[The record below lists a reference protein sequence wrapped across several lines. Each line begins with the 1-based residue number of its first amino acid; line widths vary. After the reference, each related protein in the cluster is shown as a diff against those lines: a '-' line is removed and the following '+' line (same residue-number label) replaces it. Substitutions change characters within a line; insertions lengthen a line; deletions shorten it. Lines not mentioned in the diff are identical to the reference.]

1 MKKLLL
7 SLSMAA
13 LLPTMALAD
22 SFDVDFDTS
31 KKNWPQL
38 QSYANSYTSLNEFGG
53 SKWSIQAVTNQNITD
68 GSIRCGKKSTT
79 NGTITLS
86 STSAIA
92 DKINKVDI
100 NVTAFIQRNNKNNG
114 TVSAAK
120 VIVADDATF
129 ATNPITYT
137 STSDLTVAGEWT
149 INVTAPQANKYYK
162 IEIVYTN
169 STSNNGVIS
178 IDKFTFNYEA
188 EAGFVQ
194 APTMTPAAG
203 WVMNGTKVEL
213 AAQDGASIF
222 YTTDGTAPTAASTAY
237 TEPITVDKDMTIKA
251 IAKLNENLS
260 EVKENAYKVYAVNS
274 AEAPLTPTQAL
285 ALIDAGFDKNIQV
298 YIGGTVS
305 NIDYTNTEKGYQ
317 KYTIKGEDDTELLV
331 YNGNYYLGESF
342 NSSTDKPLEL
352 NDKVVIYGKL
362 VNYNGTKEVDG
373 YSKMISIERA
383 PVTKCDTPTFSV
395 ESGTTLLKGDVVT
408 ISTTTEGAVIVYTIG
423 ETTTT
428 SESNTV
434 DVTIN
439 ETCTI
444 TAKATKEGLD
454 DSEEATATYTVK
466 QLGEREYEYTFDF
479 TGEEAYGMTL
489 LSGNTQENNPEK
501 VICNGENI
509 TLTLN
514 GSTRWWKASPN
525 QLRFY
530 KSSSFTVAGKAEG
543 TMIKEIE
550 LIGAVANDWSVE
562 ASTLGASSGYSKGT
576 WTGKQNSVTFK
587 NGKTSGNTAI
597 KGIKV
602 LYEVPSA
609 VETIEAE
616 TEAPARYFNLQG
628 VEVANPQTAST
639 SAFRARK
646 PQR

>member
-22 SFDVDFDTS
+22 SFDVDFPKAPAKWPNCNQYTQTITS
-31 KKNWPQL
+31 TVEMGGTTWTTSNFSNNDNKWGFIKGGRKKNA
-38 QSYANSYTSLNEFGG
+38 STA
-53 SKWSIQAVTNQNITD
+53 SIYNDNALSFKVTKLSVTVDAVTKDN
-68 GSIRCGKKSTT
+68 
-79 NGTITLS
+79 L
-86 STSAIA
+86 TSAKLYVA
-92 DKINKVDI
+92 DNKDFSNAEEI
-100 NVTAFIQRNNKNNG
+100 TFAG
-114 TVSAAK
+114 TVAK
-120 VIVADDATF
+120 GTWDFIV
-129 ATNPITYT
+129 TNP
-137 STSDLTVAGEWT
+137 
-149 INVTAPQANKYYK
+149 APDKFYK
-162 IEIVYTN
+162 FEADC
-169 STSNNGVIS
+169 SSASSNGVIWIS
-178 IDKFTFNYEA
+178 KFTFDYEA

-222 YTTDGTAPTAASTAY
+222 YTTDGTAPTTTSTAY

-251 IAKLNENLS
+251 IAKLNEDLS
-260 EVKENAYKVYAVNS
+260 EVKENEYKVYAVNS
-274 AEAPLTPTQAL
+274 AEAPLTPTQAI
-285 ALIDAGFDKNIQV
+285 ALVNAGFDKNIQV
-298 YIGGTVS
+298 YIGGTVC
-305 NIDYTNTEKGYQ
+305 NIEYTNAKGYQ
-317 KYTIKGEDDTELLV
+317 KYTIKGEDGAELLV
-331 YNGNYYLGESF
+331 YNGNYYLGDKL
-342 NSSTDKPLEL
+342 TDADKPLEIG
-352 NDKVVIYGKL
+352 DKVVIYGKL
-362 VNYNGTKEVDG
+362 TTYQNSPQVDG

-383 PVTKCDTPTFSV
+383 PATKCDTPTFSV

-489 LSGNTQENNPEK
+489 LSGNTQEYNPEK

-514 GSTRWWKASPN
+514 GTTRWWKASPN

-530 KSSSFTVAGKAEG
+530 TNSTFTVAGKAEG

-550 LIGAVANDWSVE
+550 LIEAVVNDWSVE
-562 ASTLGASSGYSKGT
+562 ASTTGATSGYSKGT
-576 WTGKQNSVTFK
+576 WTGNQNSVTFK
-587 NGKTSGNTAI
+587 NGKTKGNTAI
-597 KGIKV
+597 QGIKV
-602 LYEVPSA
+602 LYQVPSA

-628 VEVANPQTAST
+628 VEVANPANGLYIRVQGKKAT
-639 SAFRARK
+639 K
-646 PQR
+646 VIL

>member
-22 SFDVDFDTS
+22 SFDVTFGGPAEGAKD
-31 KKNWPQL
+31 WP
-38 QSYANSYTSLNEFGG
+38 SISAYNTIISSDVEFGG
-53 SKWSIQAVTNQNITD
+53 SKWDLNHFNNNNNSWKYVKA
-68 GSIRCGKKSTT
+68 GKKSVS
-79 NGTITLS
+79 NDDCYLS
-86 STSAIA
+86 STSALPY
-92 DKINKVDI
+92 KINKVT
-100 NVTAFIQRNNKNNG
+100 VTVDALTSANG
-114 TVSAAK
+114 SVNSASLL
-120 VIVADDATF
+120 VADNADFTDAT
-129 ATNPITYT
+129 TYNYT
-137 STSDLTVAGEWT
+137 GSLTTTGNWDFT
-149 INVTAPQANKYYK
+149 IPTPEANKFYK
-162 IEIVYTN
+162 VN
-169 STSNNGVIS
+169 LNVSGTSKANGLIQIS
-178 IDKFTFNYEA
+178 KFTFDYEA

-222 YTTDGTAPTAASTAY
+222 YTTDGTAPTTTSTAY

-251 IAKLNENLS
+251 IAKLNEDLS
-260 EVKENAYKVYAVNS
+260 EVKENEYKVYAVNS
-274 AEAPLTPTQAL
+274 AEAPLTPTQAI
-285 ALIDAGFDKNIQV
+285 ALVNAGFDKNIQV
-298 YIGGTVS
+298 YIGGTVC
-305 NIDYTNTEKGYQ
+305 NIEYTNAKGYQ
-317 KYTIKGEDDTELLV
+317 KYTIKGEDGAELLI
-331 YNGNYYLGESF
+331 YNGNYYLGDKL
-342 NSSTDKPLEL
+342 TDADKPLEIG
-352 NDKVVIYGKL
+352 DKVVIYGKL
-362 VNYNGTKEVDG
+362 TTYQNSPQVDG

-383 PVTKCDTPTFSV
+383 PATKCDTPTFSV

-489 LSGNTQENNPEK
+489 LSGNTQEYNPEK

-514 GSTRWWKASPN
+514 GTTRWWKASPN

-530 KSSSFTVAGKAEG
+530 TNSTFTVAGKAEG

-550 LIGAVANDWSVE
+550 LIEAVVNDWSVE
-562 ASTLGASSGYSKGT
+562 ASTTGATSGYSKGT
-576 WTGKQNSVTFK
+576 WTGNQNSVTFK
-587 NGKTSGNTAI
+587 NGKTKGNTAI
-597 KGIKV
+597 QGIKV
-602 LYEVPSA
+602 LYQVPSA

-628 VEVANPQTAST
+628 VEVANPANGLYIRVQGKKAT
-639 SAFRARK
+639 K
-646 PQR
+646 VIL

>member
-1 MKKLLL
+1 
-7 SLSMAA
+7 MAA

-22 SFDVDFDTS
+22 SFDVDLS
-31 KKNWPQL
+31 KNNWGN
-38 QSYANSYTSLNEFGG
+38 QSAYKGTNSSKVEFGG
-53 SKWSIQAVTNQNITD
+53 SKWNLNNFPNNNGGWNYIK
-68 GSIRCGKKSTT
+68 GGGKNSTT
-79 NGTITLS
+79 DCYLTNTTALS
-86 STSAIA
+86 Q
-92 DKINKVDI
+92 KINKVS
-100 NVTAFIQRNNKNNG
+100 VTVDAITTSNG
-114 TVSAAK
+114 TVESAS
-120 VIVADDATF
+120 VIVADDNNFTNAATYNF
-129 ATNPITYT
+129 SGNKTTKGTWEINITEP
-137 STSDLTVAGEWT
+137 A
-149 INVTAPQANKYYK
+149 ANKFYK
-162 IEIVYTN
+162 VN
-169 STSNNGVIS
+169 FNVKNTSASKNGVIQIS
-178 IDKFTFNYEA
+178 KFTFDYEA

-222 YTTDGTAPTAASTAY
+222 YTTDGTAPTTTSTAY

-251 IAKLNENLS
+251 IAKLNEDLS
-260 EVKENAYKVYAVNS
+260 EVKENEYKVYAVNS
-274 AEAPLTPTQAL
+274 AEAPLTPTQAI
-285 ALIDAGFDKNIQV
+285 ALVNAGFDKNIQV
-298 YIGGTVS
+298 YIGGTVC
-305 NIDYTNTEKGYQ
+305 NIEYTNATGYQ
-317 KYTIKGEDDTELLV
+317 KYAIKGEDGAELLV
-331 YNGNYYLGESF
+331 YNGYYYLGDKL
-342 NSSTDKPLEL
+342 TDADKPLEIG
-352 NDKVVIYGKL
+352 DKVVIYGKL
-362 VNYNGTKEVDG
+362 TTYQNSPQVDG

-383 PVTKCDTPTFSV
+383 PATKCDTPTFSV

-454 DSEEATATYTVK
+454 DSAEATATYTVK
-466 QLGEREYEYTFDF
+466 QLGEREYEFTFDF

-489 LSGNTQENNPEK
+489 LSGNTQEYNPEK

-530 KSSSFTVAGKAEG
+530 TNSTFTVAGKAEG

-550 LIGAVANDWSVE
+550 LIEAVVNDWSVE
-562 ASTLGASSGYSKGT
+562 ASTTGATSGYSKGT
-576 WTGKQNSVTFK
+576 WTGNQNSVTFK
-587 NGKTSGNTAI
+587 NGKTKGNTAI
-597 KGIKV
+597 QGIKV
-602 LYEVPSA
+602 LYQVPSA

-628 VEVANPQTAST
+628 VEVANPANGLYIRVQGKKAT
-639 SAFRARK
+639 K
-646 PQR
+646 VIL

>member
-13 LLPTMALAD
+13 LLPTLALAD
-22 SFDVDFDTS
+22 SFDVTFGGPAEGAKDWPSISAYD
-31 KKNWPQL
+31 KNIET
-38 QSYANSYTSLNEFGG
+38 NVEFGG
-53 SKWSIQAVTNQNITD
+53 SKWNLNHFNNNNNAWAYVKA
-68 GSIRCGKKSTT
+68 GKKNVS
-79 NGTITLS
+79 NDDCYLS
-86 STSAIA
+86 NVSALTY
-92 DKINKVDI
+92 KINKVT
-100 NVTAFIQRNNKNNG
+100 VTVDAVTTGNG
-114 TVSAAK
+114 TVNSATLY
-120 VIVADDATF
+120 VADDNKFTNAT
-129 ATNPITYT
+129 TYT
-137 STSDLTVAGEWT
+137 LTGDLKNAGSLVAS
-149 INVTAPQANKYYK
+149 IPSPAANKYYK
-162 IEIVYTN
+162 VNFNVSATK
-169 STSNNGVIS
+169 NGVIQIS
-178 IDKFTFNYEA
+178 KFTFDYEA

-222 YTTDGTAPTAASTAY
+222 YTTDGTAPTTTSTAY

-251 IAKLNENLS
+251 IAKLNEDLS
-260 EVKENAYKVYAVNS
+260 EVKENEYKVYAVNS
-274 AEAPLTPTQAL
+274 AEAPLTPTQAN
-285 ALIDAGFDKNIQV
+285 ALIDANFDQNIQV
-298 YIGGTVS
+298 YVGGTIS
-305 NIDYTNTEKGYQ
+305 EIDNVDVTEYHNAT
-317 KYTIKGEDDTELLV
+317 YTIKGEDGGEIIV
-331 YNGNYYLGESF
+331 FRGKYLDNQGFTAE
-342 NSSTDKPLEL
+342 DQIGIG
-352 NDKVVIYGKL
+352 DKVVVYGKL
-362 VNYNGTKEVDG
+362 INFNGTKEINSNNYIV
-373 YSKMISIERA
+373 SIEKA
-383 PVTKCDTPTFSV
+383 PETKCATPTFSV

-479 TGEEAYGMTL
+479 TGDEAYGMTL
-489 LSGNTQENNPEK
+489 LSGNTQEYNPEK

-514 GSTRWWKASPN
+514 GTTRWWKASPN

-530 KSSSFTVAGKAEG
+530 TNSTFTVAGKAEG

-550 LIGAVANDWSVE
+550 LIEAVVNDWSVE
-562 ASTLGASSGYSKGT
+562 ASTTGATSGYSKGT
-576 WTGKQNSVTFK
+576 WTGNQNSVTFK
-587 NGKTSGNTAI
+587 NGKTKGNTAI
-597 KGIKV
+597 QGIKV
-602 LYEVPSA
+602 LYQVPSA

-628 VEVANPQTAST
+628 VEVANPANGLYIRVQGKKAT
-639 SAFRARK
+639 K
-646 PQR
+646 VIL